1 MCICCFDAD
10 TEIKLSNGEVKKIK
24 DIKPGDQVLGM
35 DKKVNTVKKVE
46 KPIIHFRN
54 LYSINDTKP
63 FTTAEHPFK
72 TPQGWSSIK
81 NNRSLFDAD
90 TWANFFEKFSKNCK
104 KILPGTVLIND
115 KQGKVKVEK
124 ITPHKRWKDFFKSV
138 YNLQL
143 DGNNTFYAN
152 NYLVHN
158 KGGGGTIG
166 KIIGGVVKVFKKTVG
181 KIFDF
186 IGDVIGFVFKPFGIP
201 DIPDFSAENSASG
214 VKLQKPGTNVG
225 FPVVYG
231 FRRVGSVPVYA
242 ETNGSDNQDL
252 YVVYA
257 ICEGEIEGIRN
268 IKVDGNSIGNS
279 TAVYTAGQELN
290 AGYPY
295 DGGRMVFQ
303 CFNGTENQTQSS
315 LMSGS
320 ASWGNKQRTLPGL
333 AYVAARF
340 RWIASDQTESDR
352 NPFGGGIP
360 ALEFDVY
367 GKKVYDLATH
377 SGGLDLANDYANLTK
392 TYSTNP
398 ANCLLDILMNPRYG
412 AGYDKS
418 FINADSF
425 KTVATK
431 FNQTVVHDA
440 NDPANSTAK
449 IITCNGVLNTE
460 SEILQ
465 NVKKILSGCR
475 TMMPFVEG
483 RYKLKVEDG
492 GHPTDITSSTVA
504 IAFDVT
510 ADHIVG
516 AINLSGESKESKY
529 NQVLVNYIDPDEEFS
544 SQQEFFNTTGD
555 LAIDDNETL
564 TGEFT
569 FDTMTNRAMAK
580 DFARLIYQ
588 KSRNQRTIAFS
599 ATQEL
604 MNVEVGDVIRVTDTV
619 LNLNQATFR
628 VVAMTL
634 QNDSTVRL
642 EGVEH
647 DATIYPH
654 ISTPQKEIAPQI
666 FKPNTVYN
674 YVRTASQNAAPENYN
689 NGTTSA
695 PPLLTYQ
702 LAPQVNE
709 YSTATTGAGP
719 GNVTLPNTHQ
729 LVDQDSFVLQ
739 HKDTSKRILFGGA
752 IDIQTNQGYR
762 PIAYNNTQV
771 TRALNMQLFVSP
783 PKGFLQFEMVIDIF
797 QNQKRL
803 TTIRNSIAVTNATSQ
818 SPGGGIFGTPQIQ
831 VPVTRIDMT
840 PIIVPLHPAFSY
852 QIRYKNST
860 AGQSYVV
867 LGDTNTWSGFTNH
880 QYKVNGK
887 EFIDTGL
894 EGMVN
899 YVANNYAISVAQFP
913 NGSNF
918 VAKTGGS
925 VNMGGTP

>member
-1 MCICCFDAD
+1 MCVCCFDEN
-10 TEIKLSNGEVKKIK
+10 TEIRLSSGEVKKIK

-35 DKKVNTVKKVE
+35 DQQINTVKKVD
-46 KPIIHFRN
+46 KPIKHFRSM
-54 LYSINDTKP
+54 YAINDDQY
-63 FTTAEHPFK
+63 FTTAEHPFR
-72 TPQGWSSIK
+72 TPTGWHSIK
-81 NNRSLFDAD
+81 PKFKWNDPD
-90 TWANFFEKFSKNCK
+90 TWTNLVEDIEVKCK
-104 KILPGTVLIND
+104 KIKKGMTLEHSS
-115 KQGKVKVEK
+115 GKKKVEQINK
-124 ITPHKRWKDFFKSV
+124 QNRWRDFFKSV

-143 DGNNTFYAN
+143 DGNHTFYAN

-158 KGGGGTIG
+158 KGGGGVIG
-166 KIIGGVVKVFKKTVG
+166 KIVGGVAKVFKKTVG

-186 IGDVIGFVFKPFGIP
+186 LGDVIGFVFKPFGIP

-242 ETNGSDNQDL
+242 ETNGADNQDL

-279 TAVYTAGQELN
+279 SAVYTAGQQLN

-303 CFNGTENQTQSS
+303 CFNGTENQTQST
-315 LMSGS
+315 LMAGS

-340 RWIASDQTESDR
+340 RWIASDQAESDR

-431 FNQTVVHDA
+431 LNQTVVHDA

-460 SEILQ
+460 AEILQ

-475 TMMPFVEG
+475 TMMPFVKG

-510 ADHIVG
+510 SDHIVSE
-516 AINLSGESKESKY
+516 INLSGESKESKY

-634 QNDSTVRL
+634 QNNSTVSV

-647 DATIYPH
+647 DASIYPH
-654 ISTPQKEIAPQI
+654 ISAPQKEIAPQI

-674 YVRTASQNAAPENYN
+674 YVRTAPQNAAPENYN
-689 NGTTSA
+689 NGVTSA

-702 LAPQVNE
+702 IAPQVNQ
-709 YSTATTGAGP
+709 YTTANLGAGATTVLFRS
-719 GNVTLPNTHQ
+719 NHQ
-729 LVDQDSFVLQ
+729 LVDKDSFVLQ
-739 HKDTSKRILFGGA
+739 HKEPSRRTLFGGA

-762 PIAYNNTQV
+762 PITYNNTKV

-783 PKGFLQFEMVIDIF
+783 PVGYLQFEMVIDIF
-797 QNQKRL
+797 EGTKHL
-803 TTIRNSIAVTNATSQ
+803 TTINSSIVRFPPLTK
-818 SPGGGIFGTPQIQ
+818 SPGFFGGNGLPTISLPTISPE
-831 VPVTRIDMT
+831 VT

-852 QIRYKNST
+852 QIRYRNLT
-860 AGQSYVV
+860 ARQSYVV
-867 LGDTNTWSGFTNH
+867 LGDTNSWTGFTSH
-880 QYKVNGK
+880 QYKVKDK

-899 YVANNYAISVAQFP
+899 YVANNYSISVAAFP

-925 VNMGGTP
+925 INLGGTP

>member
-1 MCICCFDAD
+1 MCCCFDAD
-10 TEIKLSNGEVKKIK
+10 TEIKLAGGESKKIK
-24 DIKPGDQVLGM
+24 DIKPGDQVIGLNNRI
-35 DKKVNTVKKVE
+35 NTVKKIM
-46 KPIIHFRN
+46 KPIKHFRN
-54 LYSINDTKP
+54 LYAINNGKH

-72 TPQGWSSIK
+72 TPTGWHSIK
-81 NNRSLFDAD
+81 PKFKLTDPD
-90 TWANFFEKFSKNCK
+90 TWANLVDDIEVSCK
-104 KILPGTVLIND
+104 KLKKGMTLENTS
-115 KQGKVKVEK
+115 GKKKIEK
-124 ITPHKRWKDFFKSV
+124 ITKQNRWRDFFKSV

-143 DGNNTFYAN
+143 DGNHTFYAN

-158 KGGGGTIG
+158 KGGPGGGFG
-166 KIIGGVVKVFKKTVG
+166 KIIGGVVSVFKKTVG

-186 IGDVIGFVFKPFGIP
+186 LGDVIGFVFKPFGIP

-231 FRRVGSVPVYA
+231 FRRLGSVPVYA
-242 ETNGSDNQDL
+242 ETNGADNQDL

-279 TAVYTAGQELN
+279 SAIYTAGQQLN
-290 AGYPY
+290 GGYPY

-315 LMSGS
+315 LMAGS
-320 ASWGNKQRTLPGL
+320 ASWGNKQRTMPGL

-340 RWIASDQTESDR
+340 RWIASDQAESDR

-360 ALEFDVY
+360 QLEFDVY

-377 SGGLDLANDYANLTK
+377 SGGLDLSNDYANLTK

-431 FNQTVVHDA
+431 LNQTVVHDA

-460 SEILQ
+460 AEILQ

-475 TMMPFVEG
+475 TMMPFVKG

-510 ADHIVG
+510 SDHIVS

-604 MNVEVGDVIRVTDTV
+604 MNVEVGDVIRVTDSV

-634 QNDSTVRL
+634 QNNSTVSV

-647 DATIYPH
+647 DASIYPH

-674 YVRTASQNAAPENYN
+674 YVRTAPQNAAPENYN
-689 NGTTSA
+689 NGVTSA

-702 LAPQVNE
+702 IAPQVNQ
-709 YSTATTGAGP
+709 YSILTTGAGP
-719 GNVTLPNTHQ
+719 SQITLPYNYQ

-739 HKDTSKRILFGGA
+739 HQEPSRRTLFGGA
-752 IDIQTNQGYR
+752 IDIRTNQGYE
-762 PIAYNNTQV
+762 PITYNNTKV

-783 PKGFLQFEMVIDIF
+783 PVGFFQFEMVIDIF
-797 QNQKRL
+797 EGTKHL
-803 TTIRNSIAVTNATSQ
+803 ETIPIQLFNNIAVQGPS
-818 SPGGGIFGTPQIQ
+818 GGLFGPPIPTIPE
-831 VPVTRIDMT
+831 TRIKMT
-840 PIIVPLHPAFSY
+840 SVIVPIHPAFSY
-852 QIRYKNST
+852 QIRYRNLSS
-860 AGQSYVV
+860 QQRYVV
-867 LGDTNTWSGFTNH
+867 LGDTNTWTGFTSH
-880 QYKVNGK
+880 QYKVNGR
-887 EFIDTGL
+887 EYIDTGL

-899 YVANNYAISVAQFP
+899 YVANNYSISVAAFP

-925 VNMGGTP
+925 INLGGTP